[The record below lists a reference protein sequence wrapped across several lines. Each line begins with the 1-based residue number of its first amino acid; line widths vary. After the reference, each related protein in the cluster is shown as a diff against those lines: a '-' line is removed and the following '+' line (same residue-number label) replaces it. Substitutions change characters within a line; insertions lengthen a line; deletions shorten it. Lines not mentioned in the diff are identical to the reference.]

1 MTNAMQK
8 AAIKSWPYRSWHS
21 GIDPEPRK
29 RHVPRM
35 PDFVRRIP
43 DDDNRERLICADC
56 GHIVYDNPKVVAGS
70 VVDPRGTERR

>member
-1 MTNAMQK
+1 
-8 AAIKSWPYRSWHS
+8 
-21 GIDPEPRK
+21 
-29 RHVPRM
+29 M

-56 GHIVYDNPKVVAGS
+56 GHIVYDDPTVVAGS